1 MSGLL
6 LGEWITPIHLRP
18 CKGLI
23 RKYKNAKI
31 RKRKKPPELLRRPF
45 SSFRIQDSG
54 FRFQVP

>member
-23 RKYKNAKI
+23 RKYKNAKM
-31 RKRKKPPELLRRPF
+31 RKCENGLRLGAIF
-45 SSFRIQDSG
+45 FRGLRESK
-54 FRFQVP
+54 FLH